1 MKSKSKRGFPFRYDK
16 EARTLVRVEAE
27 LPVTPKFKAREGLHT
42 PYFEMWWSANGQA
55 MRDMAAFGSKHDSI
69 PHPRLDTA
77 EKLHVLEGLRKYDKL
92 TGAQMKA
99 FKEWQPTEHGPWNE
113 YFAGW
118 CYREGFN
125 KGTAMIEKFKRE
137 RLIAKAKTLLEQ
149 IQIQLQTEKLQ
160 NQNGHSNEHSDDS
173 PADA

>member
-1 MKSKSKRGFPFRYDK
+1 MKSKPKRGFPFRYDK

-42 PYFEMWWSANGQA
+42 RHFLEYWKQKIEAEAMGKHWWPSESL
-55 MRDMAAFGSKHDSI
+55 MH
-69 PHPRLDTA
+69 T
-77 EKLHVLEGLRKYDKL
+77 EKLHVLEGLRKHDKL

-99 FKEWQPTEHGPWNE
+99 FKEWIPTAHGPWNE

-118 CYREGFN
+118 CYREGFA

-137 RLIAKAKTLLEQ
+137 RLIAKARTLLEQ

-173 PADA
+173 QADA